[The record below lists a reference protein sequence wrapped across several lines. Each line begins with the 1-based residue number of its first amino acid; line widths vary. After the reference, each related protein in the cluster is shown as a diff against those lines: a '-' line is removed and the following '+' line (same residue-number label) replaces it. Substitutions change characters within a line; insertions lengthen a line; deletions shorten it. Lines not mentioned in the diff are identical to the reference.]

1 MEKNILKTISL
12 HTISEMICL
21 HFSVFSTI
29 LKRMFCMLKKSITK
43 DKGMQHHTSNKSNF
57 HTSAV
62 SFTVIAPHFTCG
74 N

>member
-12 HTISEMICL
+12 HTISELICL
-21 HFSVFSTI
+21 HFSAFSTV
-29 LKRMFCMLKKSITK
+29 LKRLFCMLKKSITK
-43 DKGMQHHTSNKSNF
+43 DKDMQHHISNKSNF

-62 SFTVIAPHFTCG
+62 SFTVIAPHCMCG

>member
-1 MEKNILKTISL
+1 MEKNILKTVSL

-29 LKRMFCMLKKSITK
+29 LKRLFFMLKKNITK
-43 DKGMQHHTSNKSNF
+43 DKGLQHHISNKSNLR
-57 HTSAV
+57 TSAV
-62 SFTVIAPHFTCG
+62 SFTVTALHFMCG